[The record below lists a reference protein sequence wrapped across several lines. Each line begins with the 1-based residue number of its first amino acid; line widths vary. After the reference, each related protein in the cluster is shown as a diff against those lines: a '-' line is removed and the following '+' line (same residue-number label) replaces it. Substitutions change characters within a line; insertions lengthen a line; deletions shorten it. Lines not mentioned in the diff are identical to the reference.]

1 MKQEGRNLIT
11 ITDNETVT
19 VPNNVKMSITEIAD
33 LFGIYY
39 QTAKK
44 HIRTIEKSGI
54 ATWNYSM
61 SSSMEGMK
69 IYPDYYGLEMIL
81 ALAFQIQSRNAQ
93 VIRKWIL
100 SKAGTADSRIEAL
113 IFRDN
118 IFLN

>member
-1 MKQEGRNLIT
+1 MKEEERNLMT
-11 ITDNETVT
+11 IADNGIVT
-19 VPNNVKMSITEIAD
+19 VPNEVKMSIAEIAD
-33 LFGIYY
+33 LFGVYY
-39 QTAKK
+39 QWAKK
-44 HIRTIEKSGI
+44 HIGTIEKSNI
-54 ATWNYSM
+54 ATGNCSM

>member
-1 MKQEGRNLIT
+1 MKEEERNLIT
-11 ITDNETVT
+11 ISDNGTVS
-19 VPNNVKMSITEIAD
+19 VPNEVKMSITEIAN

-39 QTAKK
+39 QTVKRQ
-44 HIRTIEKSGI
+44 IRSIEKSAI
-54 ATWNYSM
+54 ATGNCSM
-61 SSSMEGMK
+61 SSNMEGMK

-100 SKAGTADSRIEAL
+100 SKADTADSRIEAL

>member
-1 MKQEGRNLIT
+1 MKQEERNVMT
-11 ITDNETVT
+11 ISDNETVT
-19 VPNNVKMSITEIAD
+19 VPNNVTMSITEMAD

-39 QTAKK
+39 QVAKK
-44 HIRTIEKSGI
+44 HIRSIEKSNI
-54 ATWNYSM
+54 ATGNCSM
-61 SSSMEGMK
+61 STSMEGMK

>member
-1 MKQEGRNLIT
+1 MKQEERNLIT

-19 VPNNVKMSITEIAD
+19 VPNNVRMSIAEIAD

-44 HIRTIEKSGI
+44 HIRSIEKLGI
-54 ATWNYSM
+54 ATGIRSM

-81 ALAFQIQSRNAQ
+81 ALAFRIQSKNAQ
-93 VIRKWIL
+93 VLKKWVLVKVEANEAKMQLLLYSKNIIL
-100 SKAGTADSRIEAL
+100 
-113 IFRDN
+113 N
-118 IFLN
+118 